1 MLKKVFIIIIIILS
15 FVFYGCSS
23 MPDARNSTVLLYLSH
38 KVEGPIYIPR
48 ADSGK
53 EYDKPVDNTKASKKE
68 KAKADTS
75 KKEDKTT
82 ATKTTKTDTKEDKTK
97 TATAKSDTSKTED
110 KTTTATA
117 KADTSKKQQEKVDSS
132 KKEDKTTATKTTKTD
147 TKEDKTT
154 ATKTTK
160 TDTKEDKTKTATA
173 KADTSKTE
181 DKTKTTTAT
190 AKADTSKK
198 QQEKVDSSKR
208 NDINYQYVTN
218 TYNGYQTRVTDG
230 RGEMLILEKPIRFA
244 FEKYNVTS
252 DYNESIKYVADYLKE
267 NTNVRMV
274 VEGHTD
280 RVGPKAFNKGLS
292 SRRSRAVIT
301 KLTRAGIKRDRLI
314 SSGVDFRYLEYNLNR
329 LNRRVE
335 FIIIRDDEDLANY
348 KEKVE

>member
-23 MPDARNSTVLLYLSH
+23 MPDARNSTVLLYVSRNI
-38 KVEGPIYIPR
+38 EGPIYIPR

-68 KAKADTS
+68 
-75 KKEDKTT
+75 DKTT

-97 TATAKSDTSKTED
+97 TTTTSKADTSKTED
-110 KTTTATA
+110 KTTTT
-117 KADTSKKQQEKVDSS
+117 
-132 KKEDKTTATKTTKTD
+132 
-147 TKEDKTT
+147 
-154 ATKTTK
+154 
-160 TDTKEDKTKTATA
+160 
-173 KADTSKTE
+173 
-181 DKTKTTTAT
+181 T

-208 NDINYQYVTN
+208 NDITYYTTN

-252 DYNESIKYVADYLKE
+252 AYNESIKYVADYLKE

-280 RVGPKAFNKGLS
+280 RVGPKKFNKGLS
-292 SRRSRAVIT
+292 SRRSRAVT
-301 KLTRAGIKRDRLI
+301 K
-314 SSGVDFRYLEYNLNR
+314 
-329 LNRRVE
+329 
-335 FIIIRDDEDLANY
+335 
-348 KEKVE
+348 

>member
-23 MPDARNSTVLLYLSH
+23 TPDARNSTVLLYVSH
-38 KVEGPIYIPR
+38 KVEGPLYIPR

-68 KAKADTS
+68 DKTTATKTTKTDTSKKEDKTKTTTTSKADTSKTKYKTTTATAKADTS

-97 TATAKSDTSKTED
+97 TTTTSKADTSKTED
-110 KTTTATA
+110 KTKTATATA
-117 KADTSKKQQEKVDSS
+117 KADTSKKQQD
-132 KKEDKTTATKTTKTD
+132 
-147 TKEDKTT
+147 
-154 ATKTTK
+154 
-160 TDTKEDKTKTATA
+160 
-173 KADTSKTE
+173 
-181 DKTKTTTAT
+181 
-190 AKADTSKK
+190 
-198 QQEKVDSSKR
+198 KVDSSKR
-208 NDINYQYVTN
+208 NDITYYTTN

-252 DYNESIKYVADYLKE
+252 AYNESIKYVADYLKE
-267 NTNVRMV
+267 NTNVRMI

-280 RVGPKAFNKGLS
+280 RVGPKKFNKGLS
-292 SRRSRAVIT
+292 LRRSRAVIT
-301 KLTRAGIKRDRLI
+301 KLTRAGIKKDRLI

-335 FIIIRDDEDLANY
+335 FIIIRSDEDLANY

>member
-23 MPDARNSTVLLYLSH
+23 TPDARNSTVLLYVSH
-38 KVEGPIYIPR
+38 KVEGPLYIPR

-53 EYDKPVDNTKASKKE
+53 EYDKPVDNTKA
-68 KAKADTS
+68 S

-97 TATAKSDTSKTED
+97 TATAKSDTSKTKD
-110 KTTTATA
+110 KTTTATT
-117 KADTSKKQQEKVDSS
+117 KTDTS

-147 TKEDKTT
+147 TKEDKT
-154 ATKTTK
+154 KTT
-160 TDTKEDKTKTATA
+160 TTS

-181 DKTKTTTAT
+181 DKTKTATAT

-208 NDINYQYVTN
+208 NDITYYTTN

-252 DYNESIKYVADYLKE
+252 AYNESIKYVADYLKE

-280 RVGPKAFNKGLS
+280 RVGPKKFNKGLS

-301 KLTRAGIKRDRLI
+301 KLTRAGIKKDRLI

-335 FIIIRDDEDLANY
+335 FIIIRSDEDLANY

>member
-23 MPDARNSTVLLYLSH
+23 TPDARNSTVLLYVSH
-38 KVEGPIYIPR
+38 KVEGPLYIPR

-53 EYDKPVDNTKASKKE
+53 EYDKPVDNTKASK
-68 KAKADTS
+68 
-75 KKEDKTT
+75 
-82 ATKTTKTDTKEDKTK
+82 
-97 TATAKSDTSKTED
+97 
-110 KTTTATA
+110 
-117 KADTSKKQQEKVDSS
+117 
-132 KKEDKTTATKTTKTD
+132 
-147 TKEDKTT
+147 KEDKTT

-198 QQEKVDSSKR
+198 QQDKVDSSKR
-208 NDINYQYVTN
+208 NDITYYTTN

-252 DYNESIKYVADYLKE
+252 AYNESIKYVADYLKE

-280 RVGPKAFNKGLS
+280 RVGPKKFNKGLS

-335 FIIIRDDEDLANY
+335 FIIIRSDEDLANY

>member
-1 MLKKVFIIIIIILS
+1 MLKKVFIIIILS

-23 MPDARNSTVLLYLSH
+23 TPDARNSTVLLYLSH

-82 ATKTTKTDTKEDKTK
+82 ATKTTKTDTSKDKTK
-97 TATAKSDTSKTED
+97 TTTTSKADTSKTED
-110 KTTTATA
+110 KTTTAAT

-147 TKEDKTT
+147 TKEDK
-154 ATKTTK
+154 K
-160 TDTKEDKTKTATA
+160 
-173 KADTSKTE
+173 
-181 DKTKTTTAT
+181 KTTTAT

-280 RVGPKAFNKGLS
+280 RVGPKKFNEGLS

-301 KLTRAGIKRDRLI
+301 KLTRAGIKKDRLI

>member
-23 MPDARNSTVLLYLSH
+23 TPDTRNSTVLLYLSH

-68 KAKADTS
+68 NAKADTS

-97 TATAKSDTSKTED
+97 TATAKADTSKTED
-110 KTTTATA
+110 KTKTATA

-147 TKEDKTT
+147 TKEDK
-154 ATKTTK
+154 K
-160 TDTKEDKTKTATA
+160 KTATA

-198 QQEKVDSSKR
+198 QQDKADSSKR
-208 NDINYQYVTN
+208 NDITYYTTN

-252 DYNESIKYVADYLKE
+252 AYNESIKYVADYLKE

>member
-1 MLKKVFIIIIIILS
+1 MLKKVFIIIILP
-15 FVFYGCSS
+15 FAFYSCSS
-23 MPDARNSTVLLYLSH
+23 IPATRNSTVVLYLSH
-38 KVEGPIYIPR
+38 NIEGPIYIPR

-53 EYDKPVDNTKASKKE
+53 KYDKPVDNTKSSSSKTSKKE
-68 KAKADTS
+68 KTKKDAS
-75 KKEDKTT
+75 KGQN
-82 ATKTTKTDTKEDKTK
+82 KTDSTK
-97 TATAKSDTSKTED
+97 
-110 KTTTATA
+110 
-117 KADTSKKQQEKVDSS
+117 
-132 KKEDKTTATKTTKTD
+132 
-147 TKEDKTT
+147 
-154 ATKTTK
+154 
-160 TDTKEDKTKTATA
+160 
-173 KADTSKTE
+173 
-181 DKTKTTTAT
+181 
-190 AKADTSKK
+190 
-198 QQEKVDSSKR
+198 
-208 NDINYQYVTN
+208 
-218 TYNGYQTRVTDG
+218 TYNGYQTRETDG

-301 KLTRAGIKRDRLI
+301 KLTRAGIKKDRLI

>member
-23 MPDARNSTVLLYLSH
+23 TPDARNSTVLLYVSH
-38 KVEGPIYIPR
+38 KVEGPLYIPR

-68 KAKADTS
+68 DKTTATKTTKTDTSKKEDKTKTTTTSKADTSKTKYKTTTATAKADTS

-97 TATAKSDTSKTED
+97 TTTTSKADTSKTED
-110 KTTTATA
+110 KTKTATATA
-117 KADTSKKQQEKVDSS
+117 KADTSKKQQD
-132 KKEDKTTATKTTKTD
+132 
-147 TKEDKTT
+147 
-154 ATKTTK
+154 
-160 TDTKEDKTKTATA
+160 
-173 KADTSKTE
+173 
-181 DKTKTTTAT
+181 
-190 AKADTSKK
+190 
-198 QQEKVDSSKR
+198 KVDSSKR
-208 NDINYQYVTN
+208 NDITYYTTN

-252 DYNESIKYVADYLKE
+252 AYNESIKYVADYLKE
-267 NTNVRMV
+267 NTNVRMI
-274 VEGHTD
+274 VEGHTV

-292 SRRSRAVIT
+292 LRRSRAVIT
-301 KLTRAGIKRDRLI
+301 KLTRAGIKKDRLI

-335 FIIIRDDEDLANY
+335 FIIIRSDEDLANY

>member
-1 MLKKVFIIIIIILS
+1 MLKKVFIIIIIIFS

-97 TATAKSDTSKTED
+97 TATAKADTSKTED

-147 TKEDKTT
+147 TKEDKK
-154 ATKTTK
+154 KTT
-160 TDTKEDKTKTATA
+160 TTKS
-173 KADTSKTE
+173 DTSKTE
-181 DKTKTTTAT
+181 DKTKTTTTT

-208 NDINYQYVTN
+208 NDITYYTTN

-230 RGEMLILEKPIRFA
+230 RGEILILEKPIRFA

-252 DYNESIKYVADYLKE
+252 AYNESIKYVADYLKE

-348 KEKVE
+348 KEKVK

>member
-23 MPDARNSTVLLYLSH
+23 TPDARNSTVLLYVSH
-38 KVEGPIYIPR
+38 KVEGPLYIPR

-68 KAKADTS
+68 DKTTATKTTKTDTSKKEDKTKTTTTSKADTSKTKDKTTTATAKADTS

-97 TATAKSDTSKTED
+97 T
-110 KTTTATA
+110 TTT
-117 KADTSKKQQEKVDSS
+117 S
-132 KKEDKTTATKTTKTD
+132 
-147 TKEDKTT
+147 
-154 ATKTTK
+154 
-160 TDTKEDKTKTATA
+160 

-181 DKTKTTTAT
+181 DKTAT
-190 AKADTSKK
+190 AKSDTSKK

-208 NDINYQYVTN
+208 NDITYYTTN

-252 DYNESIKYVADYLKE
+252 AYNESIKYVADYLKE

-280 RVGPKAFNKGLS
+280 RVGPKKFNKGLS
-292 SRRSRAVIT
+292 LRRSRAVIT
-301 KLTRAGIKRDRLI
+301 KLTRAGIKKDRLI

>member
-23 MPDARNSTVLLYLSH
+23 TPDTRNSTVLLYLSH

-68 KAKADTS
+68 NAKADTS
-75 KKEDKTT
+75 KKEDKSTATKTTKTDTKEDKKKTTT
-82 ATKTTKTDTKEDKTK
+82 ATAKADTSKKEDKSTAKKTTKTDTKEDKTK

-110 KTTTATA
+110 KTKTTTTTA
-117 KADTSKKQQEKVDSS
+117 KADTSKKQQD
-132 KKEDKTTATKTTKTD
+132 
-147 TKEDKTT
+147 
-154 ATKTTK
+154 
-160 TDTKEDKTKTATA
+160 
-173 KADTSKTE
+173 
-181 DKTKTTTAT
+181 
-190 AKADTSKK
+190 
-198 QQEKVDSSKR
+198 KVDSSKR
-208 NDINYQYVTN
+208 NDITYYTTN

-252 DYNESIKYVADYLKE
+252 AYNESIKYVADYLKE

-280 RVGPKAFNKGLS
+280 RVGPKKFNKGLS

>member
-23 MPDARNSTVLLYLSH
+23 TPDTRNSTVLLYLSH

-82 ATKTTKTDTKEDKTK
+82 ATKTTKTDTKEDKK
-97 TATAKSDTSKTED
+97 
-110 KTTTATA
+110 
-117 KADTSKKQQEKVDSS
+117 
-132 KKEDKTTATKTTKTD
+132 
-147 TKEDKTT
+147 
-154 ATKTTK
+154 
-160 TDTKEDKTKTATA
+160 KTATA

-280 RVGPKAFNKGLS
+280 RVGPKKFNKGLS

-301 KLTRAGIKRDRLI
+301 KLTRAGIKKDRLI

-335 FIIIRDDEDLANY
+335 FIIIRDDEDLTNY

>member
-23 MPDARNSTVLLYLSH
+23 TPDARNSTVLLYVSH
-38 KVEGPIYIPR
+38 KVEGPLYIPR

-68 KAKADTS
+68 
-75 KKEDKTT
+75 DKTT

-97 TATAKSDTSKTED
+97 TTTTSKADTSKTKD
-110 KTTTATA
+110 KTTTTTATA
-117 KADTSKKQQEKVDSS
+117 KADTSR
-132 KKEDKTTATKTTKTD
+132 
-147 TKEDKTT
+147 KEDKTT

-198 QQEKVDSSKR
+198 QQDKADSSKR
-208 NDINYQYVTN
+208 NDITYYTTN

-252 DYNESIKYVADYLKE
+252 AYNESIKYVADYLKE

-280 RVGPKAFNKGLS
+280 RVGPKKFNKGLS
-292 SRRSRAVIT
+292 LRRSRAVIT
-301 KLTRAGIKRDRLI
+301 KLTRAGIKKDRLI

-335 FIIIRDDEDLANY
+335 FIIIRSDEDLANY

>member
-23 MPDARNSTVLLYLSH
+23 TPDARNSTVLLYVSRNI
-38 KVEGPIYIPR
+38 EGPIYIPR

-97 TATAKSDTSKTED
+97 TTTTSKADTSKTED
-110 KTTTATA
+110 KTTTTTA
-117 KADTSKKQQEKVDSS
+117 KS
-132 KKEDKTTATKTTKTD
+132 
-147 TKEDKTT
+147 
-154 ATKTTK
+154 
-160 TDTKEDKTKTATA
+160 
-173 KADTSKTE
+173 
-181 DKTKTTTAT
+181 
-190 AKADTSKK
+190 DTSKK

-208 NDINYQYVTN
+208 NDITYYTTN

-252 DYNESIKYVADYLKE
+252 AYNESIKYVADYLKE

-280 RVGPKAFNKGLS
+280 RVGPKKFNKGLS

-335 FIIIRDDEDLANY
+335 FIIIRSDEDLANY
-348 KEKVE
+348 KEKVK

>member
-23 MPDARNSTVLLYLSH
+23 TPDTRNSTVLLYLSH

-97 TATAKSDTSKTED
+97 TATAKADTSKTED
-110 KTTTATA
+110 KTKTATA

-132 KKEDKTTATKTTKTD
+132 KKEDKTTAK
-147 TKEDKTT
+147 
-154 ATKTTK
+154 KTTK

-181 DKTKTTTAT
+181 DKTTTTT

-198 QQEKVDSSKR
+198 QQDKVDSSKR

-280 RVGPKAFNKGLS
+280 RVGPKAFNEGLS

>member
-1 MLKKVFIIIIIILS
+1 MLKKVFIIIIIIFS

-23 MPDARNSTVLLYLSH
+23 TPDARNSTVLLYLSH

-97 TATAKSDTSKTED
+97 TATAKADTSKTED

-147 TKEDKTT
+147 TKEDK
-154 ATKTTK
+154 K
-160 TDTKEDKTKTATA
+160 
-173 KADTSKTE
+173 
-181 DKTKTTTAT
+181 KTTTAT

-280 RVGPKAFNKGLS
+280 RVGPKKFNKGLS

>member
-23 MPDARNSTVLLYLSH
+23 TPDTRNSTVLLYLSH

-68 KAKADTS
+68 NAKSDTS

-82 ATKTTKTDTKEDKTK
+82 ATKTTKTDTSKDKTK
-97 TATAKSDTSKTED
+97 TTTTSKADTSKTED
-110 KTTTATA
+110 KTTTAAT

-132 KKEDKTTATKTTKTD
+132 K
-147 TKEDKTT
+147 KEDKTT

-198 QQEKVDSSKR
+198 QQDKADSSKR

-280 RVGPKAFNKGLS
+280 RVGPKAFNEGLS

>member
-23 MPDARNSTVLLYLSH
+23 TPDARNSTVLLYLSH

-97 TATAKSDTSKTED
+97 TATAE
-110 KTTTATA
+110 
-117 KADTSKKQQEKVDSS
+117 V
-132 KKEDKTTATKTTKTD
+132 
-147 TKEDKTT
+147 
-154 ATKTTK
+154 
-160 TDTKEDKTKTATA
+160 
-173 KADTSKTE
+173 DTSKTE

-301 KLTRAGIKRDRLI
+301 KLTRAGIKKDRLI

>member
-97 TATAKSDTSKTED
+97 TATAKADTSKTED
-110 KTTTATA
+110 KTKTATA

-147 TKEDKTT
+147 TKEDK
-154 ATKTTK
+154 K
-160 TDTKEDKTKTATA
+160 
-173 KADTSKTE
+173 
-181 DKTKTTTAT
+181 KTTTAT

-301 KLTRAGIKRDRLI
+301 KLTRAGIKKDRLI

>member
-23 MPDARNSTVLLYLSH
+23 TPDARNSTVLLYVSH
-38 KVEGPIYIPR
+38 KVEGPLYIPR

-68 KAKADTS
+68 DKTTATKTTKTDTSKKEDKTKTTTTSKADTSKTKDKTTTATAKADTS

-97 TATAKSDTSKTED
+97 T
-110 KTTTATA
+110 TTT
-117 KADTSKKQQEKVDSS
+117 S
-132 KKEDKTTATKTTKTD
+132 
-147 TKEDKTT
+147 
-154 ATKTTK
+154 
-160 TDTKEDKTKTATA
+160 

-181 DKTKTTTAT
+181 DKTAT
-190 AKADTSKK
+190 AKSDTSKK

-208 NDINYQYVTN
+208 NDITYYTTN

-252 DYNESIKYVADYLKE
+252 AYNESIKYVADYLKE

-280 RVGPKAFNKGLS
+280 RVGPKKFNKGLS
-292 SRRSRAVIT
+292 LRRSRAVIT
-301 KLTRAGIKRDRLI
+301 KLTRAGIKKDRLI

-335 FIIIRDDEDLANY
+335 FIIIRRDEDLANY
-348 KEKVE
+348 KEKVK

>member
-23 MPDARNSTVLLYLSH
+23 TPDTRNSTVLLYLSH

-68 KAKADTS
+68 KTKADTS
-75 KKEDKTT
+75 K
-82 ATKTTKTDTKEDKTK
+82 
-97 TATAKSDTSKTED
+97 
-110 KTTTATA
+110 
-117 KADTSKKQQEKVDSS
+117 
-132 KKEDKTTATKTTKTD
+132 
-147 TKEDKTT
+147 KEDKTT

-198 QQEKVDSSKR
+198 QQEKVDSSKKEDKTTATKTTKTDTKEDKTKTATAKADTSKTEDKTKTTTATAKADTSKKQQDKVDSSKR
-208 NDINYQYVTN
+208 NDITYYTTN

-301 KLTRAGIKRDRLI
+301 KLTRAGIKKDRLI

>member
-23 MPDARNSTVLLYLSH
+23 TPDTRNSTVLLYLSH

-68 KAKADTS
+68 NAKADTS
-75 KKEDKTT
+75 K
-82 ATKTTKTDTKEDKTK
+82 
-97 TATAKSDTSKTED
+97 
-110 KTTTATA
+110 
-117 KADTSKKQQEKVDSS
+117 
-132 KKEDKTTATKTTKTD
+132 
-147 TKEDKTT
+147 KEDKTT

-181 DKTKTTTAT
+181 DKTTTATTKADTSKKQQEKVDSSKKEDKTTATKTTKTDTKEDKKKTATAKADTSKTEDKTAT

-198 QQEKVDSSKR
+198 QQDKADSSKR

>member
-23 MPDARNSTVLLYLSH
+23 TPDARSSTVLLYVSH
-38 KVEGPIYIPR
+38 KVEGPLYIPR

-68 KAKADTS
+68 DKTTATKTTKTDTKEDKTKTTTTSKADTS
-75 KKEDKTT
+75 KTKDKTTTTTATAKADTRRKEDKTT

-97 TATAKSDTSKTED
+97 TATAKSD
-110 KTTTATA
+110 A
-117 KADTSKKQQEKVDSS
+117 
-132 KKEDKTTATKTTKTD
+132 
-147 TKEDKTT
+147 
-154 ATKTTK
+154 
-160 TDTKEDKTKTATA
+160 
-173 KADTSKTE
+173 SKTE

-208 NDINYQYVTN
+208 NDITYYTTN

-252 DYNESIKYVADYLKE
+252 AYNESIKYVADYLKE

-280 RVGPKAFNKGLS
+280 RVGPKKFNKGLS

-314 SSGVDFRYLEYNLNR
+314 SSRVDFRYLEYNLNR

-335 FIIIRDDEDLANY
+335 FIIIRSDEDLANY
-348 KEKVE
+348 KEKVK

>member
-23 MPDARNSTVLLYLSH
+23 TPDTRNSTVLLYLSH

-97 TATAKSDTSKTED
+97 TATAKADTSKTED
-110 KTTTATA
+110 KTTTTTA

-132 KKEDKTTATKTTKTD
+132 KKEDKTTAK
-147 TKEDKTT
+147 
-154 ATKTTK
+154 KTTK

-181 DKTKTTTAT
+181 DKTTTTT

-208 NDINYQYVTN
+208 NDITYYTTN

-301 KLTRAGIKRDRLI
+301 KLTRAGIKKDRLI

-335 FIIIRDDEDLANY
+335 FIIIRSDEDLANY

>member
-23 MPDARNSTVLLYLSH
+23 TPDARNSTVLLYVSH
-38 KVEGPIYIPR
+38 KVEGPLYIPR

-68 KAKADTS
+68 DKTTATKTTKTDTS

-82 ATKTTKTDTKEDKTK
+82 ATKTTKTD
-97 TATAKSDTSKTED
+97 A
-110 KTTTATA
+110 
-117 KADTSKKQQEKVDSS
+117 
-132 KKEDKTTATKTTKTD
+132 
-147 TKEDKTT
+147 
-154 ATKTTK
+154 
-160 TDTKEDKTKTATA
+160 KEDKTKTATA

-181 DKTKTTTAT
+181 DKTTTAT
-190 AKADTSKK
+190 AKSDTSKK
-198 QQEKVDSSKR
+198 QQEKVDSTKR
-208 NDINYQYVTN
+208 NDITYYTTN

-252 DYNESIKYVADYLKE
+252 AYNESIKYVADYLKE
-267 NTNVRMV
+267 NTNVRMI

-280 RVGPKAFNKGLS
+280 RVGPKKFNKGLS

-335 FIIIRDDEDLANY
+335 FIIIRSDEDLANY
-348 KEKVE
+348 KEKVK

>member
-23 MPDARNSTVLLYLSH
+23 TPDTRNSTVLLYLSH

-68 KAKADTS
+68 KAKADAS
-75 KKEDKTT
+75 
-82 ATKTTKTDTKEDKTK
+82 
-97 TATAKSDTSKTED
+97 
-110 KTTTATA
+110 
-117 KADTSKKQQEKVDSS
+117 
-132 KKEDKTTATKTTKTD
+132 
-147 TKEDKTT
+147 KEDKTT

>member
-23 MPDARNSTVLLYLSH
+23 TPDTRNSTVLLYLSH

-68 KAKADTS
+68 NAKADTS

-82 ATKTTKTDTKEDKTK
+82 ATKTTKTDTKEDKKK
-97 TATAKSDTSKTED
+97 TATAKADTSKTED
-110 KTTTATA
+110 KTTTATT

-147 TKEDKTT
+147 TKEDK
-154 ATKTTK
+154 K
-160 TDTKEDKTKTATA
+160 KTATA

-181 DKTKTTTAT
+181 DKTTTAT

-198 QQEKVDSSKR
+198 QQDKADSSKR

-301 KLTRAGIKRDRLI
+301 KLTRAGIKKDRLI

>member
-23 MPDARNSTVLLYLSH
+23 TPDTRNSTVLLYLSH

-97 TATAKSDTSKTED
+97 TATAK
-110 KTTTATA
+110 
-117 KADTSKKQQEKVDSS
+117 
-132 KKEDKTTATKTTKTD
+132 
-147 TKEDKTT
+147 
-154 ATKTTK
+154 
-160 TDTKEDKTKTATA
+160 
-173 KADTSKTE
+173 ADTSKTE
-181 DKTKTTTAT
+181 DKTKTTTTT

-301 KLTRAGIKRDRLI
+301 KLTRAGIKKDRLI

>member
-23 MPDARNSTVLLYLSH
+23 TPDTRNSTVLLYLSH

-97 TATAKSDTSKTED
+97 T
-110 KTTTATA
+110 TTT
-117 KADTSKKQQEKVDSS
+117 S
-132 KKEDKTTATKTTKTD
+132 
-147 TKEDKTT
+147 
-154 ATKTTK
+154 
-160 TDTKEDKTKTATA
+160 

-198 QQEKVDSSKR
+198 EDKTTAKKTTKTDTKEDKKKTATTKSDTSKTEDKTKTTTATAKADTSKKQQDKADSSKR
-208 NDINYQYVTN
+208 NDITYYTTN

-301 KLTRAGIKRDRLI
+301 KLTRAGIKKDRLI

-335 FIIIRDDEDLANY
+335 FIIIRDDEDLTNY